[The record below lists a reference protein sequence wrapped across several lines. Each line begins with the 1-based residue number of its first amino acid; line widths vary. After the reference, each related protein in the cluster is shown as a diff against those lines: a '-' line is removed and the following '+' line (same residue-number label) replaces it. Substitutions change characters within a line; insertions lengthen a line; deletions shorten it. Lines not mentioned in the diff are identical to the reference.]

1 MQKGLG
7 AQARR
12 PRWGVRGAKSAL
24 RSGQARMAVPMG
36 AVMELYIFGR
46 FLVLDGKETV
56 FEEAL
61 GDVVTATRAE
71 AGCLEV
77 HGYRSVRNARLYYL
91 HSRWR
96 DVETFELHA
105 KLPHTEKFLE
115 RVEKLLAE
123 ARDVKR
129 CERIV

>member
-1 MQKGLG
+1 
-7 AQARR
+7 
-12 PRWGVRGAKSAL
+12 
-24 RSGQARMAVPMG
+24 
-36 AVMELYIFGR
+36 MELYIFGK
-46 FLVLDGKETV
+46 FLVRAGKESA
-56 FEEAL
+56 FESAL
-61 GDVVTATRAE
+61 REVVTATRAE
-71 AGCLEV
+71 AGCVEV

-96 DVETFELHA
+96 DEQVFEAHA

>member
-1 MQKGLG
+1 
-7 AQARR
+7 
-12 PRWGVRGAKSAL
+12 
-24 RSGQARMAVPMG
+24 
-36 AVMELYIFGR
+36 MELYIFGK
-46 FLVLDGKETV
+46 FLVLDGKEST

-61 GDVVTATRAE
+61 GEVVTLTRAE
-71 AGCLEV
+71 AGCTEV

-96 DVETFELHA
+96 DVESFETHA

-123 ARDVKR
+123 PRDVKR
-129 CERIV
+129 CVRIV

>member
-1 MQKGLG
+1 
-7 AQARR
+7 
-12 PRWGVRGAKSAL
+12 
-24 RSGQARMAVPMG
+24 
-36 AVMELYIFGR
+36 MELYIFGR
-46 FLVLDGKETV
+46 FLVLDGKESV
-56 FEEAL
+56 FEDAL
-61 GDVVTATRAE
+61 RDVVTATRAE

-91 HSRWR
+91 HSRWK

-123 ARDVKR
+123 PRDVKR
-129 CERIV
+129 CERIC

>member
-1 MQKGLG
+1 M
-7 AQARR
+7 
-12 PRWGVRGAKSAL
+12 PVPL
-24 RSGQARMAVPMG
+24 RAE
-36 AVMELYIFGR
+36 MELYIFGR
-46 FLVLDGKETV
+46 FLVRDGQEGA

-61 GDVVTATRAE
+61 RDVVTATRAE

-77 HGYRSVRNARLYYL
+77 HGYRGMRNARLYYL
-91 HSRWR
+91 HSRWK
-96 DVETFELHA
+96 DVEVFEAHA

-123 ARDVKR
+123 PRDVKR

>member
-1 MQKGLG
+1 
-7 AQARR
+7 
-12 PRWGVRGAKSAL
+12 
-24 RSGQARMAVPMG
+24 
-36 AVMELYIFGR
+36 MELYIFGK
-46 FLVLDGKETV
+46 FLVRAGEEQN
-56 FEEAL
+56 FEAAL
-61 GDVVTATRAE
+61 REVVSLTRAE

-91 HSRWR
+91 HSRWK